1 MGIYGALSTAVT
13 GLNAQSF
20 ALENISGN
28 IANSQTIGFKRV
40 DTSFLDLIPDQPAKI
55 QTSGSVLAQSQ
66 STNTLQGDVKS
77 VTNSTYMAV
86 NGSGF
91 FVVQPALGE
100 SDGTPVFGNTS
111 YYTRRGDF
119 DINKDG
125 YLVNGSGYYL
135 EGLPIDSKTGNVS
148 SSLPQVIRVSNSFL
162 PAQPTTRINYQLNLP
177 QLPQNGAYQTSKT
190 TGSEL
195 LQPGDFLPAGPPTLA
210 NAVATGSAAL
220 ATSTT
225 PAASGSAT
233 AASVYAG
240 NEFTGDGT
248 TNDSIVIDSQTITF
262 DGTTD
267 GTTAIADSTTHKY
280 TLAEAIQKINHDLLA
295 GGSTVTAAAG
305 TGTDAGK
312 IVLTNSATGTTSN
325 FSVDPGTTAGG
336 GFGTSV
342 VTTTNGAAA
351 SGGVVV
357 SGGPKSFTITLDGG
371 TPTTVTLSPT
381 GGTNGDGHYSAND
394 IKSAINSALTT
405 AGVTTLAATVDT
417 GGHVV
422 LTSTS
427 ATKGT
432 GDTIAVADVAAS
444 GLTAALGLAAS
455 TAGTSTPTPG
465 TGTVNTVSADDSSA
479 FINQSISGGAITV
492 YGSNGAPAN
501 VQLRWAKIASTASG
515 GSDQWQLFYETN
527 SAATGGQ
534 AMWTNAGQTYTFGAD
549 GALNPAVTETDLSG
563 VSVDGVSLGNI
574 KLNFG
579 AGGITQFADPNG
591 TAGVTTLTQDGYA
604 AGKYTSVSIDDSGRV
619 VVSYDNGQTVETAQ
633 VVTANFNA
641 ANNLKRLD
649 GGIFAATA
657 DSGEPVLNSDGGV
670 IGSSLESSNTDIS
683 TEFTK
688 LIVTQQAY
696 AAGTKIVTT
705 ADDMLQQALNMIR

>member
-162 PAQPTTRINYQLNLP
+162 PAPPTTRINYQLNLP

-248 TNDSIVIDSQTITF
+248 TNDSIVIDCKITVPSPSSVDRMQTTLVLQSQPANPIM
-262 DGTTD
+262 
-267 GTTAIADSTTHKY
+267 
-280 TLAEAIQKINHDLLA
+280 
-295 GGSTVTAAAG
+295 VAAG
-305 TGTDAGK
+305 A
-312 IVLTNSATGTTSN
+312 
-325 FSVDPGTTAGG
+325 
-336 GFGTSV
+336 
-342 VTTTNGAAA
+342 
-351 SGGVVV
+351 
-357 SGGPKSFTITLDGG
+357 
-371 TPTTVTLSPT
+371 
-381 GGTNGDGHYSAND
+381 
-394 IKSAINSALTT
+394 
-405 AGVTTLAATVDT
+405 
-417 GGHVV
+417 
-422 LTSTS
+422 
-427 ATKGT
+427 
-432 GDTIAVADVAAS
+432 
-444 GLTAALGLAAS
+444 
-455 TAGTSTPTPG
+455 
-465 TGTVNTVSADDSSA
+465 
-479 FINQSISGGAITV
+479 
-492 YGSNGAPAN
+492 
-501 VQLRWAKIASTASG
+501 
-515 GSDQWQLFYETN
+515 
-527 SAATGGQ
+527 
-534 AMWTNAGQTYTFGAD
+534 GAD
-549 GALNPAVTETDLSG
+549 
-563 VSVDGVSLGNI
+563 
-574 KLNFG
+574 
-579 AGGITQFADPNG
+579 
-591 TAGVTTLTQDGYA
+591 
-604 AGKYTSVSIDDSGRV
+604 R
-619 VVSYDNGQTVETAQ
+619 
-633 VVTANFNA
+633 
-641 ANNLKRLD
+641 
-649 GGIFAATA
+649 
-657 DSGEPVLNSDGGV
+657 
-670 IGSSLESSNTDIS
+670 
-683 TEFTK
+683 
-688 LIVTQQAY
+688 
-696 AAGTKIVTT
+696 
-705 ADDMLQQALNMIR
+705 